1 MTDDKNIDMRYA
13 VLIDADNIA
22 GKYIKTIMDEVSN
35 YGTATYRRI
44 YGDWTNPNLEGWKK
58 YLLENSIIP
67 VQQYGYTTGKNST
80 DAAMIIDAMDIL
92 YSGNID
98 GLCLVTSDSDFTRLA
113 ARLRESGMDV
123 IGMGGA
129 ENAESLYRCLQQI

>member
-44 YGDWTNPNLEGWKK
+44 YGDWTNPNLEGWK
-58 YLLENSIIP
+58 
-67 VQQYGYTTGKNST
+67 
-80 DAAMIIDAMDIL
+80 
-92 YSGNID
+92 
-98 GLCLVTSDSDFTRLA
+98 
-113 ARLRESGMDV
+113 
-123 IGMGGA
+123 
-129 ENAESLYRCLQQI
+129 

>member
-1 MTDDKNIDMRYA
+1 MTDDKNTDKRYA

-44 YGDWTNPNLEGWKK
+44 YGDWTSPNLEGWKK

-67 VQQYGYTTGKNST
+67 VQQ
-80 DAAMIIDAMDIL
+80 
-92 YSGNID
+92 
-98 GLCLVTSDSDFTRLA
+98 
-113 ARLRESGMDV
+113 
-123 IGMGGA
+123 
-129 ENAESLYRCLQQI
+129 